1 MDGKSLHYGAVGA
14 ISGKL
19 HLLLMCLFST
29 AMLRLQTFSQIM
41 PVSQTSIM
49 LSYPL
54 SEVSSGH
61 WHHKSHESRTT
72 RSLFGNNPRNTVNIY
87 TSANARISSRG
98 LNKSLFFFFFCFCF
112 CMSSWFITNN
122 PRVNAGIWHS
132 VQKTADCFYYHICM
146 KKQSAV
152 WFVDDEW
159 SWSDIKCHIIIIFS
173 FSLSNQHKKIDKLKV
188 ILSNNGKEGNL
199 H

>member
-29 AMLRLQTFSQIM
+29 AMLMLQTFSQIM

-49 LSYPL
+49 FSYPL

-72 RSLFGNNPRNTVNIY
+72 HSLFGNNPRNTVNIY
-87 TSANARISSRG
+87 TSTNARISLRG
-98 LNKSLFFFFFCFCF
+98 RNKSLFFFAFVWSHDLLQTTLGWMLAFDIQ
-112 CMSSWFITNN
+112 SRGQQIAFITTSAWRNTQPCDLWMIN
-122 PRVNAGIWHS
+122 EAGWI
-132 VQKTADCFYYHICM
+132 
-146 KKQSAV
+146 
-152 WFVDDEW
+152 
-159 SWSDIKCHIIIIFS
+159 
-173 FSLSNQHKKIDKLKV
+173 
-188 ILSNNGKEGNL
+188 
-199 H
+199 